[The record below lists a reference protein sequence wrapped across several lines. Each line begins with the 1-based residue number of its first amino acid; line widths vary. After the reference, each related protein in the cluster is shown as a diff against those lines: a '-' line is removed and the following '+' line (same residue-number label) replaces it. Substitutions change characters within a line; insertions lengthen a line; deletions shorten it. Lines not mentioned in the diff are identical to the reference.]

1 MEDNR
6 SPQSFLA
13 AKIYIFS
20 EKNIHICL
28 LSKILEWYLGLML
41 LATRWEVSRKNWN
54 KIFLSVKK
62 NYLQHRTLYIDK
74 LCNTKATWNIFIY
87 VKFQR
92 FLSPGK
98 YSLPFWDRAR
108 FFSLSIPL
116 DLRRYLYENSN
127 KYLLN
132 GFFFSSFLSSFFSS
146 QKNFWVSTQHMVCF
160 VNKLEPA
167 LAENVSQI
175 IFVVRMC

>member
-1 MEDNR
+1 MEIINNSRIFPAFESYEFIDCKCPLCSPKQWKIIDHLKVFWQQR
-6 SPQSFLA
+6 STYFQ
-13 AKIYIFS
+13 K
-20 EKNIHICL
+20 KNIHICL

-92 FLSPGK
+92 FLSQGNILYLSETELDFFP
-98 YSLPFWDRAR
+98 YPF
-108 FFSLSIPL
+108 L
-116 DLRRYLYENSN
+116 
-127 KYLLN
+127 
-132 GFFFSSFLSSFFSS
+132 
-146 QKNFWVSTQHMVCF
+146 
-160 VNKLEPA
+160 
-167 LAENVSQI
+167 
-175 IFVVRMC
+175 